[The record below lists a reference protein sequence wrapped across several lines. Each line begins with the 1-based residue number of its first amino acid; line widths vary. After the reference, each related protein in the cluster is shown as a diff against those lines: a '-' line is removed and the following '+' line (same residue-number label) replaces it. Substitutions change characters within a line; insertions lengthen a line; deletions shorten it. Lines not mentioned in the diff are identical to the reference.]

1 MRHMLNICRGCIN
14 LILVRQNFI
23 NFYAHIIHLKMAA
36 AAAFSYRSNKN
47 SSSDSDSDDS
57 DKECSDWK
65 RASGRMSKTENL
77 EKIPIDPPVI
87 SSNPTP
93 SDNSVLTGA
102 KRKRNSI
109 WSDVLE
115 DQMMSETL
123 NHCGIKNKPKG
134 YGSRGEESYD
144 YTLGYKYQKRDSDSD
159 DKMSE
164 DDSSEKN
171 SASSNTNHKDFKT
184 LINKDQRVRLD
195 RAGLGAARKIIKIL
209 SEPKQHLIYRVVKF
223 AGIEKALELLKMTE
237 DIEENGGMMIKN
249 QQRRRTPGGVY
260 FQLLKADKNIEKATV
275 DKIFEGEIS
284 SYDRKKIFEERKKN
298 KKLNAQK
305 KALLKQLS
313 QEMKTCQEVSVESKM
328 DEDSMVVEES
338 TMEKDS
344 ILQEESAKTSDLED
358 GEIAD

>member
-1 MRHMLNICRGCIN
+1 M
-14 LILVRQNFI
+14 
-23 NFYAHIIHLKMAA
+23 A
-36 AAAFSYRSNKN
+36 AAAFSYRSNN
-47 SSSDSDSDDS
+47 ASSDSDSDDS

-102 KRKRNSI
+102 KRKRNNI

-144 YTLGYKYQKRDSDSD
+144 YTLSYKYQKKDSDSD

-171 SASSNTNHKDFKT
+171 SVSSNTNHKDFRT
-184 LINKDQRVRLD
+184 LINKIPFVKLD
-195 RAGLGAARKIIKIL
+195 RAGLNATRKILKIL
-209 SEPKQHLIYRVVKF
+209 CEPKKYLIYRVVKF
-223 AGIEKALELLKMTE
+223 AGIEKALELLKKTE

-260 FQLLKADKNIEKATV
+260 FQLLKADKNIEKATI

-284 SYDRKKIFEERKKN
+284 SYDRKKIFDERKKN
-298 KKLNAQK
+298 KKLKAAK
-305 KALLKQLS
+305 EALLKKFSL
-313 QEMKTCQEVSVESKM
+313 EMKNCQEVSVESKM

-338 TMEKDS
+338 KMEKGPVVEESTMEKDPVVEES
-344 ILQEESAKTSDLED
+344 TMEKDPILQEESAETLDLED

>member
-1 MRHMLNICRGCIN
+1 M
-14 LILVRQNFI
+14 
-23 NFYAHIIHLKMAA
+23 
-36 AAAFSYRSNKN
+36 AAAFSYRSNEN
-47 SSSDSDSDDS
+47 ASSDSDSDDS

-102 KRKRNSI
+102 KRKRNNI

-144 YTLGYKYQKRDSDSD
+144 YTLSYKYQKKDSDSD

-171 SASSNTNHKDFKT
+171 SVNSNTNHKDFKT
-184 LINKDQRVRLD
+184 LINKNLFVKLD
-195 RAGLGAARKIIKIL
+195 RAELSAVRKILRIL
-209 SEPKQHLIYRVVKF
+209 CEPKKYLIYRVVKF

-249 QQRRRTPGGVY
+249 KERRRTPGGVY

-284 SYDRKKIFEERKKN
+284 SYDRKKVFDERKKN
-298 KKLNAQK
+298 RKLKAAK
-305 KALLKQLS
+305 KALLKKLS
-313 QEMKTCQEVSVESKM
+313 LEMKNCQEVSEESKM
-328 DEDSMVVEES
+328 DEDSMLVEESKMEKDPVVEES
-338 TMEKDS
+338 TMEKDPV
-344 ILQEESAKTSDLED
+344 LQEESARTLDLED